1 MFLIKC
7 GVFLQSC
14 CDFHQF
20 FSPPL
25 HKSLIWVVYLGLQ
38 WLWTCPTDSVTIMP
52 TSKLLKINGHMLQ
65 EKPKI
70 IVICGPTAIGK
81 TTTAI
86 KVAQAVGGEIISAD
100 SVQIYRYMDIGT
112 AKPTADEMNTIPHYM
127 VDIVNPDEPFDAALF
142 ARKASEV
149 ISDMRN
155 RGVVPVVAGGTGF
168 YIKALLHGLF
178 ETDPVDKAIRLR
190 LKNDMA
196 QHGLAY
202 LFQRLSV
209 VDPETAKSVHPN
221 DTYRIL
227 RALEIF
233 EDKGIPIS
241 RARSD
246 HGFSSQ
252 PYTVLR
258 IGLHMDREVL
268 YERINQRVEIMI
280 HQGLVEEVKNL
291 LEKGY
296 TRDFKSMQTIGY
308 RHIAEFLDKEI
319 SWEEAVRTL
328 KRDTRRY
335 AKRQFTW
342 FGKDPDIQWC
352 EPDNTREIC
361 QAAKAFLEP

>member
-1 MFLIKC
+1 MLSMRC
-7 GVFLQSC
+7 GVFPQSC

-20 FSPPL
+20 FSPL
-25 HKSLIWVVYLGLQ
+25 HRSLTWVVCLGLQ
-38 WLWTCPTDSVTIMP
+38 WLWTCSADSVTIMP
-52 TSKLLKINGHMLQ
+52 PSQPLKINGHMFQ

-86 KVAQAVGGEIISAD
+86 RVAQAAGGEIISAD

-127 VDIVNPDEPFDAALF
+127 VNIVNPDEPFDAALF
-142 ARKASEV
+142 ARKASEL

-155 RGVVPVVAGGTGF
+155 RGIVPVVAGGTGF

-178 ETDPVDKAIRLR
+178 ETDPVDKAIRHRLR
-190 LKNDMA
+190 NDMEKD
-196 QHGLAY
+196 GLGY
-202 LFQRLSV
+202 LYQRLSE

-252 PYTVLR
+252 PYTALK
-258 IGLHMDREVL
+258 IGLHMDRKLL
-268 YERINQRVEIMI
+268 YERINQRVDVMI
-280 HQGLVEEVKNL
+280 RQGLVEEVQSL

-296 TRDFKSMQTIGY
+296 TRDLKSMQTIGY
-308 RHIAEFLDKEI
+308 RHVVAYLDGEI
-319 SWEEAVRTL
+319 PWEESLRTL

-335 AKRQFTW
+335 AKRQLTW
-342 FGKDPDIQWC
+342 FTRDTDVQWTTPDDI
-352 EPDNTREIC
+352 DGIC
-361 QAAKAFLEP
+361 QMAGAFLAK